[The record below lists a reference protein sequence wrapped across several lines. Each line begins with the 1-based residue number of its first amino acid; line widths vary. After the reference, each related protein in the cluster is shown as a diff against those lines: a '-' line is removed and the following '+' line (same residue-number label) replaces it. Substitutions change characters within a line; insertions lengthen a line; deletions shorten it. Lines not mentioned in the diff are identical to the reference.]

1 MTDPKAE
8 FERLLAELRPRLHR
22 YCARMTGSVIDG
34 EDVLQET
41 LVKAIEAFP
50 HTGPLANVEG
60 WLFRIAHN
68 AALDFLRRRARRE
81 GVQDGDE
88 ALETIA
94 DPDSEIE
101 RRQAAAASLRTLMRL
116 PVAQRSSVILMDVLG
131 HSLEEIS
138 EVLESTVPAVKA
150 NLHRGRQRLVELAAE
165 PDDRPPPVLAEA
177 DRQRLAAYVARFNAR
192 DFDALRAQLAD
203 DVKVEV
209 VNRTR
214 LSGRGEVGR
223 YFGNYS
229 QTDDWHLVPGLV
241 EGRPAV
247 VVLDPD
253 PAGGPA
259 ALLHADRLAGWPAA
273 ERPGFPLCALRRGWS
288 RAQLQRFVMMPWPD
302 RPVHN
307 RRCYR
312 SVHEGGTTM
321 HKLMTRTAVAALAAV
336 ALFSLAP
343 AAFAQAVM
351 YKADLTGAAQV
362 PPNTTK
368 GTGALKAT
376 YDPASKKLTYTVTY
390 KDLSGPATAAHFHG
404 PGRRRCQCR
413 RRRAGRRPAHQPD
426 QGRGHPD
433 RCPGGRPRRR
443 PLVLQRPHR
452 SQPARRDPRPGDEG
466 HVDRIVELGWSSRP
480 RRTRRAS
487 RSSACRR

>member
-22 YCARMTGSVIDG
+22 YCSRMTGSVIDG

-94 DPDSEIE
+94 DPDSAIE

-223 YFGNYS
+223 YYGNYS
-229 QTDDWHLVPGLV
+229 QTDDWHLAPGLV

-247 VVLDPD
+247 VVLDP
-253 PAGGPA
+253 
-259 ALLHADRLAGWPAA
+259 
-273 ERPGFPLCALRRGWS
+273 
-288 RAQLQRFVMMPWPD
+288 AQ
-302 RPVHN
+302 
-307 RRCYR
+307 
-312 SVHEGGTTM
+312 
-321 HKLMTRTAVAALAAV
+321 
-336 ALFSLAP
+336 
-343 AAFAQAVM
+343 
-351 YKADLTGAAQV
+351 
-362 PPNTTK
+362 
-368 GTGALKAT
+368 
-376 YDPASKKLTYTVTY
+376 
-390 KDLSGPATAAHFHG
+390 
-404 PGRRRCQCR
+404 
-413 RRRAGRRPAHQPD
+413 RAGLPVYFMLIDWRD
-426 QGRGHPD
+426 GRLLNVRD
-433 RCPGGRPRRR
+433 FRY
-443 PLVLQRPHR
+443 
-452 SQPARRDPRPGDEG
+452 ARYV
-466 HVDRIVELGWSSRP
+466 VDGAELSFN
-480 RRTRRAS
+480 AL
-487 RSSACRR
+487 

>member
-88 ALETIA
+88 ALEAIA
-94 DPDSEIE
+94 DPDSAIE

-165 PDDRPPPVLAEA
+165 PDDRPLPVLAEA

-223 YFGNYS
+223 YYGNYS
-229 QTDDWHLVPGLV
+229 QTDDWHLAPGLV

-247 VVLDPD
+247 VVLDPAQ
-253 PAGGPA
+253 PAGLPVYFMLIDWRDGRLLNVRDFRYA
-259 ALLHADRLAGWPAA
+259 RYVVDGAELSFNAL
-273 ERPGFPLCALRRGWS
+273 
-288 RAQLQRFVMMPWPD
+288 
-302 RPVHN
+302 
-307 RRCYR
+307 
-312 SVHEGGTTM
+312 
-321 HKLMTRTAVAALAAV
+321 
-336 ALFSLAP
+336 
-343 AAFAQAVM
+343 
-351 YKADLTGAAQV
+351 
-362 PPNTTK
+362 
-368 GTGALKAT
+368 
-376 YDPASKKLTYTVTY
+376 
-390 KDLSGPATAAHFHG
+390 
-404 PGRRRCQCR
+404 
-413 RRRAGRRPAHQPD
+413 
-426 QGRGHPD
+426 
-433 RCPGGRPRRR
+433 
-443 PLVLQRPHR
+443 
-452 SQPARRDPRPGDEG
+452 
-466 HVDRIVELGWSSRP
+466 
-480 RRTRRAS
+480 
-487 RSSACRR
+487 

>member
-1 MTDPKAE
+1 MIDPKAE

-138 EVLESTVPAVKA
+138 EVLESTVPAIKA

-229 QTDDWHLVPGLV
+229 QTNDWHLAPGLV

-247 VVLDPD
+247 VVLDPAQ
-253 PAGGPA
+253 PAGLPVYFMLIDWRDGRLLA
-259 ALLHADRLAGWPAA
+259 VRDFRYARYVVDGAELSFNAL
-273 ERPGFPLCALRRGWS
+273 
-288 RAQLQRFVMMPWPD
+288 
-302 RPVHN
+302 
-307 RRCYR
+307 
-312 SVHEGGTTM
+312 
-321 HKLMTRTAVAALAAV
+321 
-336 ALFSLAP
+336 
-343 AAFAQAVM
+343 
-351 YKADLTGAAQV
+351 
-362 PPNTTK
+362 
-368 GTGALKAT
+368 
-376 YDPASKKLTYTVTY
+376 
-390 KDLSGPATAAHFHG
+390 
-404 PGRRRCQCR
+404 
-413 RRRAGRRPAHQPD
+413 
-426 QGRGHPD
+426 
-433 RCPGGRPRRR
+433 
-443 PLVLQRPHR
+443 
-452 SQPARRDPRPGDEG
+452 
-466 HVDRIVELGWSSRP
+466 
-480 RRTRRAS
+480 
-487 RSSACRR
+487 

>member
-1 MTDPKAE
+1 MTDPQAE

-68 AALDFLRRRARRE
+68 TALDFLRRRSRRE

-138 EVLESTVPAVKA
+138 QVLESTVPAVKA
-150 NLHRGRQRLVELAAE
+150 NLHRGRQRLSELAAE
-165 PDDRPPPVLAEA
+165 PDDQPPVLAEA
-177 DRQRLAAYVARFNAR
+177 DRRRLAAYVARFNAR

-203 DVKVEV
+203 EVKVEV

-229 QTDDWHLVPGLV
+229 ETSDWHLVPGLV
-241 EGRPAV
+241 DGRPAV
-247 VVLDPD
+247 IVHAPD
-253 PAGGPA
+253 QP
-259 ALLHADRLAGWPAA
+259 
-273 ERPGFPLCALRRGWS
+273 
-288 RAQLQRFVMMPWPD
+288 
-302 RPVHN
+302 
-307 RRCYR
+307 
-312 SVHEGGTTM
+312 
-321 HKLMTRTAVAALAAV
+321 
-336 ALFSLAP
+336 
-343 AAFAQAVM
+343 
-351 YKADLTGAAQV
+351 
-362 PPNTTK
+362 
-368 GTGALKAT
+368 
-376 YDPASKKLTYTVTY
+376 
-390 KDLSGPATAAHFHG
+390 SGPPIYFMLLDWTE
-404 PGRRRCQCR
+404 GRLREVRDFR
-413 RRRAGRRPAHQPD
+413 Y
-426 QGRGHPD
+426 
-433 RCPGGRPRRR
+433 
-443 PLVLQRPHR
+443 
-452 SQPARRDPRPGDEG
+452 ARYAVEG
-466 HVDRIVELGWSSRP
+466 AELIDFP
-480 RRTRRAS
+480 
-487 RSSACRR
+487 

>member
-81 GVQDGDE
+81 GVQDGDG

-150 NLHRGRQRLVELAAE
+150 NLHRGRQRLLELAAE
-165 PDDRPPPVLAEA
+165 SDDRPLPVLAEA

-192 DFDALRAQLAD
+192 DFDALRTQLAD

-229 QTDDWHLVPGLV
+229 QTNDWHLALGLV

-247 VVLDPD
+247 VVLDPT
-253 PAGGPA
+253 
-259 ALLHADRLAGWPAA
+259 
-273 ERPGFPLCALRRGWS
+273 
-288 RAQLQRFVMMPWPD
+288 Q
-302 RPVHN
+302 
-307 RRCYR
+307 
-312 SVHEGGTTM
+312 
-321 HKLMTRTAVAALAAV
+321 
-336 ALFSLAP
+336 
-343 AAFAQAVM
+343 
-351 YKADLTGAAQV
+351 
-362 PPNTTK
+362 
-368 GTGALKAT
+368 
-376 YDPASKKLTYTVTY
+376 PASPPVYFMLIDWRDGRLLNVRDFRYARYVV
-390 KDLSGPATAAHFHG
+390 DGAELSFNA
-404 PGRRRCQCR
+404 
-413 RRRAGRRPAHQPD
+413 
-426 QGRGHPD
+426 
-433 RCPGGRPRRR
+433 
-443 PLVLQRPHR
+443 L
-452 SQPARRDPRPGDEG
+452 
-466 HVDRIVELGWSSRP
+466 
-480 RRTRRAS
+480 
-487 RSSACRR
+487 

>member
-1 MTDPKAE
+1 MTDPQAE

-68 AALDFLRRRARRE
+68 ASLDFLRRRSRRE

-88 ALETIA
+88 VLEAIA

-150 NLHRGRQRLVELAAE
+150 NLHRGRQRLSELAAE
-165 PDDRPPPVLAEA
+165 PDDRPPPVLAQT
-177 DRQRLAAYVARFNAR
+177 DRQRLAAYVERFNAR

-203 DVKVEV
+203 EVKVEV

-214 LSGRGEVGR
+214 LSGRGEVSR

-229 QTDDWHLVPGLV
+229 QTTDWHLVPGLV
-241 EGRPAV
+241 
-247 VVLDPD
+247 D
-253 PAGGPA
+253 
-259 ALLHADRLAGWPAA
+259 
-273 ERPGFPLCALRRGWS
+273 
-288 RAQLQRFVMMPWPD
+288 
-302 RPVHN
+302 
-307 RRCYR
+307 
-312 SVHEGGTTM
+312 
-321 HKLMTRTAVAALAAV
+321 
-336 ALFSLAP
+336 
-343 AAFAQAVM
+343 
-351 YKADLTGAAQV
+351 
-362 PPNTTK
+362 
-368 GTGALKAT
+368 
-376 YDPASKKLTYTVTY
+376 
-390 KDLSGPATAAHFHG
+390 
-404 PGRRRCQCR
+404 
-413 RRRAGRRPAHQPD
+413 RRPAIIVHDPERPSD
-426 QGRGHPD
+426 PPIYFMLLD
-433 RCPGGRPRRR
+433 WAGGRLLEIRDFRY
-443 PLVLQRPHR
+443 
-452 SQPARRDPRPGDEG
+452 ARYAIEDA
-466 HVDRIVELGWSSRP
+466 ELIAFS
-480 RRTRRAS
+480 
-487 RSSACRR
+487 

>member
-50 HTGPLANVEG
+50 HTGPLANAEG

-88 ALETIA
+88 ALESIA

-101 RRQAAAASLRTLMRL
+101 RRQAAVASLRTLMRL

-229 QTDDWHLVPGLV
+229 QTDDWHLAPGLV

-247 VVLDPD
+247 VVVD
-253 PAGGPA
+253 PA
-259 ALLHADRLAGWPAA
+259 R
-273 ERPGFPLCALRRGWS
+273 
-288 RAQLQRFVMMPWPD
+288 
-302 RPVHN
+302 
-307 RRCYR
+307 
-312 SVHEGGTTM
+312 
-321 HKLMTRTAVAALAAV
+321 
-336 ALFSLAP
+336 
-343 AAFAQAVM
+343 
-351 YKADLTGAAQV
+351 
-362 PPNTTK
+362 
-368 GTGALKAT
+368 
-376 YDPASKKLTYTVTY
+376 PASLPLYFMLIDWQDGRLLNVRDFRY
-390 KDLSGPATAAHFHG
+390 ARYVVDGAELSLNA
-404 PGRRRCQCR
+404 
-413 RRRAGRRPAHQPD
+413 
-426 QGRGHPD
+426 
-433 RCPGGRPRRR
+433 
-443 PLVLQRPHR
+443 L
-452 SQPARRDPRPGDEG
+452 
-466 HVDRIVELGWSSRP
+466 
-480 RRTRRAS
+480 
-487 RSSACRR
+487 

>member
-88 ALETIA
+88 ALATIA

-165 PDDRPPPVLAEA
+165 PDDRPLPVLAEA

-223 YFGNYS
+223 YYGNYS
-229 QTDDWHLVPGLV
+229 QTDDWHLAPGLV

-247 VVLDPD
+247 VVLDPAQ
-253 PAGGPA
+253 PAGLPVYFMLIDWRDGRLLNVRDFRYA
-259 ALLHADRLAGWPAA
+259 RYVVDGAELSFNAL
-273 ERPGFPLCALRRGWS
+273 
-288 RAQLQRFVMMPWPD
+288 
-302 RPVHN
+302 
-307 RRCYR
+307 
-312 SVHEGGTTM
+312 
-321 HKLMTRTAVAALAAV
+321 
-336 ALFSLAP
+336 
-343 AAFAQAVM
+343 
-351 YKADLTGAAQV
+351 
-362 PPNTTK
+362 
-368 GTGALKAT
+368 
-376 YDPASKKLTYTVTY
+376 
-390 KDLSGPATAAHFHG
+390 
-404 PGRRRCQCR
+404 
-413 RRRAGRRPAHQPD
+413 
-426 QGRGHPD
+426 
-433 RCPGGRPRRR
+433 
-443 PLVLQRPHR
+443 
-452 SQPARRDPRPGDEG
+452 
-466 HVDRIVELGWSSRP
+466 
-480 RRTRRAS
+480 
-487 RSSACRR
+487 

>member
-8 FERLLAELRPRLHR
+8 FEQLLAELRPRLHR

-68 AALDFLRRRARRE
+68 AALDFLRRGARRE

-94 DPDSEIE
+94 DPDSVIE

-229 QTDDWHLVPGLV
+229 QTNDWHLAPGLV

-247 VVLDPD
+247 VVLDPAQ
-253 PAGGPA
+253 PAGLPVYFMLIDWRDGRLLA
-259 ALLHADRLAGWPAA
+259 VRDFRYARYVVDGAELSFNAL
-273 ERPGFPLCALRRGWS
+273 
-288 RAQLQRFVMMPWPD
+288 
-302 RPVHN
+302 
-307 RRCYR
+307 
-312 SVHEGGTTM
+312 
-321 HKLMTRTAVAALAAV
+321 
-336 ALFSLAP
+336 
-343 AAFAQAVM
+343 
-351 YKADLTGAAQV
+351 
-362 PPNTTK
+362 
-368 GTGALKAT
+368 
-376 YDPASKKLTYTVTY
+376 
-390 KDLSGPATAAHFHG
+390 
-404 PGRRRCQCR
+404 
-413 RRRAGRRPAHQPD
+413 
-426 QGRGHPD
+426 
-433 RCPGGRPRRR
+433 
-443 PLVLQRPHR
+443 
-452 SQPARRDPRPGDEG
+452 
-466 HVDRIVELGWSSRP
+466 
-480 RRTRRAS
+480 
-487 RSSACRR
+487 

>member
-1 MTDPKAE
+1 MSDPKAE

-41 LVKAIEAFP
+41 LIKAIEAFP

-68 AALDFLRRRARRE
+68 AALDFLRRRSRRE

-203 DVKVEV
+203 EVKVEV

-214 LSGRGEVGR
+214 LNGRGEVGR

-229 QTDDWHLVPGLV
+229 QTSDWRLVPGLV
-241 EGRPAV
+241 DGHPAIIVHSPDQPSGPPIYFMLVDWADGR
-247 VVLDPD
+247 
-253 PAGGPA
+253 
-259 ALLHADRLAGWPAA
+259 
-273 ERPGFPLCALRRGWS
+273 
-288 RAQLQRFVMMPWPD
+288 
-302 RPVHN
+302 
-307 RRCYR
+307 
-312 SVHEGGTTM
+312 
-321 HKLMTRTAVAALAAV
+321 
-336 ALFSLAP
+336 
-343 AAFAQAVM
+343 
-351 YKADLTGAAQV
+351 
-362 PPNTTK
+362 
-368 GTGALKAT
+368 
-376 YDPASKKLTYTVTY
+376 
-390 KDLSGPATAAHFHG
+390 LSGIRDF
-404 PGRRRCQCR
+404 RY
-413 RRRAGRRPAHQPD
+413 
-426 QGRGHPD
+426 
-433 RCPGGRPRRR
+433 
-443 PLVLQRPHR
+443 
-452 SQPARRDPRPGDEG
+452 ARYA
-466 HVDRIVELGWSSRP
+466 VEDAELIDFP
-480 RRTRRAS
+480 
-487 RSSACRR
+487 

>member
-165 PDDRPPPVLAEA
+165 SDDRPLPVLAEA

-192 DFDALRAQLAD
+192 DFDALRSQLAD

-229 QTDDWHLVPGLV
+229 QTNDWHLALGLV

-247 VVLDPD
+247 VVLDPT
-253 PAGGPA
+253 
-259 ALLHADRLAGWPAA
+259 
-273 ERPGFPLCALRRGWS
+273 
-288 RAQLQRFVMMPWPD
+288 Q
-302 RPVHN
+302 
-307 RRCYR
+307 
-312 SVHEGGTTM
+312 
-321 HKLMTRTAVAALAAV
+321 
-336 ALFSLAP
+336 
-343 AAFAQAVM
+343 
-351 YKADLTGAAQV
+351 
-362 PPNTTK
+362 
-368 GTGALKAT
+368 
-376 YDPASKKLTYTVTY
+376 PASPPVYFMLIDWRDGRLLNVRDFRYARYVV
-390 KDLSGPATAAHFHG
+390 DGAELSFNA
-404 PGRRRCQCR
+404 
-413 RRRAGRRPAHQPD
+413 
-426 QGRGHPD
+426 
-433 RCPGGRPRRR
+433 
-443 PLVLQRPHR
+443 L
-452 SQPARRDPRPGDEG
+452 
-466 HVDRIVELGWSSRP
+466 
-480 RRTRRAS
+480 
-487 RSSACRR
+487 

>member
-94 DPDSEIE
+94 DPDSAIE

-229 QTDDWHLVPGLV
+229 QTDDWRLAPGLV

-247 VVLDPD
+247 VVLDP
-253 PAGGPA
+253 AQPA
-259 ALLHADRLAGWPAA
+259 ALPAYFMLIDWRDGRLLNVRDFRYARYVVDGA
-273 ERPGFPLCALRRGWS
+273 ELSFNAL
-288 RAQLQRFVMMPWPD
+288 
-302 RPVHN
+302 
-307 RRCYR
+307 
-312 SVHEGGTTM
+312 
-321 HKLMTRTAVAALAAV
+321 
-336 ALFSLAP
+336 
-343 AAFAQAVM
+343 
-351 YKADLTGAAQV
+351 
-362 PPNTTK
+362 
-368 GTGALKAT
+368 
-376 YDPASKKLTYTVTY
+376 
-390 KDLSGPATAAHFHG
+390 
-404 PGRRRCQCR
+404 
-413 RRRAGRRPAHQPD
+413 
-426 QGRGHPD
+426 
-433 RCPGGRPRRR
+433 
-443 PLVLQRPHR
+443 
-452 SQPARRDPRPGDEG
+452 
-466 HVDRIVELGWSSRP
+466 
-480 RRTRRAS
+480 
-487 RSSACRR
+487 

>member
-22 YCARMTGSVIDG
+22 YCARMAGSVIDG

-81 GVQDGDE
+81 GIQDGDE

-94 DPDSEIE
+94 DPDSAIE

-229 QTDDWHLVPGLV
+229 QTDDWHLAPGLV

-247 VVLDPD
+247 VVLDPAQ
-253 PAGGPA
+253 PAGLPLYFMLVDWRDGHLLNVRDFRYA
-259 ALLHADRLAGWPAA
+259 RYVVDGAELSLNAL
-273 ERPGFPLCALRRGWS
+273 
-288 RAQLQRFVMMPWPD
+288 
-302 RPVHN
+302 
-307 RRCYR
+307 
-312 SVHEGGTTM
+312 
-321 HKLMTRTAVAALAAV
+321 
-336 ALFSLAP
+336 
-343 AAFAQAVM
+343 
-351 YKADLTGAAQV
+351 
-362 PPNTTK
+362 
-368 GTGALKAT
+368 
-376 YDPASKKLTYTVTY
+376 
-390 KDLSGPATAAHFHG
+390 
-404 PGRRRCQCR
+404 
-413 RRRAGRRPAHQPD
+413 
-426 QGRGHPD
+426 
-433 RCPGGRPRRR
+433 
-443 PLVLQRPHR
+443 
-452 SQPARRDPRPGDEG
+452 
-466 HVDRIVELGWSSRP
+466 
-480 RRTRRAS
+480 
-487 RSSACRR
+487 